1 MSTAASKRIRQILAA
16 GILGISAAIAGT
28 VALKQFRSVPPDAPP
43 RNSSPDIDM
52 AMSRASFSEM
62 RGNEKLWDLTA
73 ERAEYD
79 KETGRVRLHLVRTE
93 IHEGAAGG
101 ALLTSQTG
109 LYDEPN
115 RTVQMDGRV
124 RIVTRRG
131 MVLETDHLE
140 YRPARGVVSTD
151 RPVRVTDGR
160 LTLTAVGMELILKD
174 EQIRFRR
181 QVHSVIEGYHV
192 QR

>member
-1 MSTAASKRIRQILAA
+1 MAASKRIRQILAA
-16 GILGISAAIAGT
+16 VILVISAAIAGT
-28 VALKQFRSVPPDAPP
+28 VVLKQLRSAPPDAPS

-62 RGNEKLWDLTA
+62 RGDAKLWDLTA

-79 KETGRVRLHLVRTE
+79 RQTGLVRLHTVRTE
-93 IHEGAAGG
+93 IHESTAGG

-109 LYDEPN
+109 LYDEQN
-115 RTVQMDGRV
+115 RIVRMDGRV
-124 RIVTRRG
+124 RVVTRRG
-131 MVLETDHLE
+131 MVLETDRLE

-160 LTLTAVGMELILKD
+160 LTLTAVGMDLFLKD
-174 EQIRFRR
+174 ERVSFHRQI
-181 QVHSVIEGYHV
+181 HSVIEGYHAHH
-192 QR
+192 

>member
-16 GILGISAAIAGT
+16 VILGISAAIAGT

-73 ERAEYD
+73 EREYD
-79 KETGRVRLHLVRTE
+79 KNGRVRLRLVRTE
-93 IHEGAAGG
+93 IHEECGGRGAA
-101 ALLTSQTG
+101 TSQTG

-115 RTVQMDGRV
+115 RTVQMDGGLDP
-124 RIVTRRG
+124 T
-131 MVLETDHLE
+131 
-140 YRPARGVVSTD
+140 
-151 RPVRVTDGR
+151 
-160 LTLTAVGMELILKD
+160 
-174 EQIRFRR
+174 
-181 QVHSVIEGYHV
+181 
-192 QR
+192 